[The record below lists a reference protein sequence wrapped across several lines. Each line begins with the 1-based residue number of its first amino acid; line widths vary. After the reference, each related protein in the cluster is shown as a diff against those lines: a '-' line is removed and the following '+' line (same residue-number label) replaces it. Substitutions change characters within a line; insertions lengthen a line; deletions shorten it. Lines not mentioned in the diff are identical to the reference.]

1 MYKYF
6 KIIMYICIMKNVI
19 DNRKAYFNYSIGDKY
34 TAGIQLIGTEIKS
47 IREGKLNF
55 NDSFCLFINDELF
68 VRGIYISD
76 YSFGTKHENVRDR
89 KLLLTKKE
97 LKKIQESIKEKGLT
111 IIPLKGYFTDTNYFK
126 IDIGIGKG
134 KKEYDKRETIKKRE
148 TEREVR
154 KLVTI

>member
-1 MYKYF
+1 
-6 KIIMYICIMKNVI
+6 MKNTI
-19 DNRKAYFNYSIGDKY
+19 DNRKARFNYSIGDTY

-55 NDSFCLFINDELF
+55 NDSFCLFINGELF

-76 YSFGTKHENVRDR
+76 YSFGSKHENVRDR
-89 KLLLTKKE
+89 KLLLNKKE

-111 IIPLKGYFTDTNYFK
+111 IVPLKGYFTDTNYFK
-126 IDIGIGKG
+126 IEIGVGKG

-154 KLVTI
+154 KLVTT

>member
-6 KIIMYICIMKNVI
+6 KNITYICIMKNII
-19 DNRKAYFNYSIGDKY
+19 DNRKVYFNYNIEDKY

-55 NDSFCLFINDELF
+55 NDSFCLFINGELF

-76 YSFGTKHENVRDR
+76 YSFGFKHDNVRDR

-97 LKKIQESIKEKGLT
+97 LNKIQETIKEKGFT
-111 IIPLKGYFTDTNYFK
+111 IVPLKGYFTDTNYFK

-134 KKEYDKRETIKKRE
+134 KKSYDKRETIKKRDS
-148 TEREVR
+148 EREVR

>member
-1 MYKYF
+1 
-6 KIIMYICIMKNVI
+6 MKNVI
-19 DNRKAYFNYSIGDKY
+19 DNRKARFNYSIGDTY

-55 NDSFCLFINDELF
+55 NDSFCLFINGELF

-76 YSFGTKHENVRDR
+76 YSFGSKHENVRDR
-89 KLLLTKKE
+89 KLLLNKKE

-111 IIPLKGYFTDTNYFK
+111 IVPLKGYFTDTNYFK
-126 IDIGIGKG
+126 IEIGVGKG

-154 KLVTI
+154 KLVTT